1 MKKFILLFVF
11 INLCGSF
18 IFGDNSLNPDT
29 PAVNYDY
36 TVFKDPVV
44 QKFTDDYKFFIDE
57 YITIIKTK
65 NFDSMQ
71 VLFNEAEIFS
81 LRAQDINQRLNDP
94 EEIEKFV
101 NEMTKLS
108 EKVQYELSQ
117 DDY

>member
-1 MKKFILLFVF
+1 MLGALIGDIV
-11 INLCGSF
+11 GSVYE
-18 IFGDNSLNPDT
+18 GAP
-29 PAVNYDY
+29 
-36 TVFKDPVV
+36 
-44 QKFTDDYKFFIDE
+44 
-57 YITIIKTK
+57 IKTK

-81 LRAQDINQRLNDP
+81 LRAQDINQRLTDP

>member
-1 MKKFILLFVF
+1 MKKFIILFVF
-11 INLCGSF
+11 MNLCGSF
-18 IFGDNSLNPDT
+18 ILGDNSLKSDT
-29 PAVNYDY
+29 PALNYDH

-57 YITIIKTK
+57 YIAIIKTK

-81 LRAQDINQRLNDP
+81 LRAQDINQRLTDP

-101 NEMTKLS
+101 NEMTKLG
-108 EKVQYELSQ
+108 EKVHTELSQ